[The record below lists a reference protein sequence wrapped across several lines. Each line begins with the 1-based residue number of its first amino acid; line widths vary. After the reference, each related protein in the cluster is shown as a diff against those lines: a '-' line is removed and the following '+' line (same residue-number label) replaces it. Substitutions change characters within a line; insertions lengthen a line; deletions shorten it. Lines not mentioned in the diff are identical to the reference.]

1 MSLNKQNNNPLT
13 LCRGLLF
20 SGDLHNYIG
29 FRLHNV
35 TRFSPTLVSPGN
47 RDQLKPKMQ
56 STSISMNAYRFK
68 NGDFKMKPALGIVGN
83 YKQEVKSF
91 YVK

>member
-1 MSLNKQNNNPLT
+1 
-13 LCRGLLF
+13 
-20 SGDLHNYIG
+20 
-29 FRLHNV
+29 
-35 TRFSPTLVSPGN
+35 
-47 RDQLKPKMQ
+47 MQ
-56 STSISMNAYRFK
+56 IASISMNAYRFK